1 MAKIIRPGT
10 ATYTLIDGR
19 LRHTIVTAVDDQDN
33 ITVRLGG
40 TSEESSFNADRAV
53 VDGTRAYQFEE
64 ETE

>member
-40 TSEESSFNADRAV
+40 ASESASFAADRAA

-64 ETE
+64 EE